1 MEKAVGETLSVQSWT
16 SASVMLV
23 GVTGASKA
31 LGFFRELLLASYL
44 GASGQVDAYAV
55 AYSIPLFLIGGVGYG
70 FSTSIVP
77 GYHQKV
83 AECGREAGTRFLA
96 TMCLSTLVWSLLLL
110 IPVWT
115 VPEVLVWV
123 AAPSLPDGTARL
135 TADLMGWLALYV
147 LLLNMV
153 YVLSATFHALNHF
166 RVPAASELVFNLTA
180 LGVFVGLVARWEVR
194 ALVIGNLVG
203 IAACGLLLAGALFS
217 AKSEWRGRM
226 VRPREVF
233 APLLTA
239 LPIAAYYVCSQFPS
253 VLANYF
259 AGGLAE
265 GSIAAFSYAR
275 TLLTAVVT
283 LVTLSVARGAFP
295 TFAILFSS
303 GKRDELRRF
312 VTGLGKL
319 VVLIFVPLSIVAIV
333 YREPVLR
340 MLYQRGVFDDAA
352 LQLTVT
358 AFACLAIGLTFA
370 AWEPIGTRALYAVG
384 DAQSPLLATTGS
396 ACLLVPLLMVL
407 TPVLGLGGVGLSLS
421 LALAA
426 DSALQMLYLGR
437 RLESPIWRDL
447 ASFLA
452 KCIACALLAG
462 GVLFMLPGT
471 QLGVVLSGTILFAG
485 AYVLLVQVLV
495 QPIRSIVTVAATR

>member
-1 MEKAVGETLSVQSWT
+1 MEKEVGKTLSVQSWT

-55 AYSIPLFLIGGVGYG
+55 AYAIPLFLIGGVGYA

-77 GYHQKV
+77 GYHQEV
-83 AECGREAGTRFLA
+83 AERGRKAGTRFLA
-96 TMCLSTLVWSLLLL
+96 TTCFSTFVWSLLLL

-115 VPEVLVWV
+115 VPEVLVGV

-153 YVLSATFHALNHF
+153 YVLSAAFHALSHF

-180 LGVFVGLVARWEVR
+180 LVVFVGLVARWEVR

-203 IAACGLLLAGALFS
+203 IAACGLLLALALLS
-217 AKSEWRGRM
+217 VKREWGGGM
-226 VRPREVF
+226 VRPGEVG
-233 APLLTA
+233 APLLTS
-239 LPIAAYYVCSQFPS
+239 LPIAAYYLCSQFPGM
-253 VLANYF
+253 LANYF

-265 GSIAAFSYAR
+265 GSIAAFSYAKI
-275 TLLTAVVT
+275 LLTAVVT
-283 LVTLSVARGAFP
+283 LITLSVARGVFP
-295 TFAILFSS
+295 TFADLFAS
-303 GKRDELRRF
+303 GQREALHRF
-312 VTGLGKL
+312 VVGLGKL
-319 VVLIFVPLSIVAIV
+319 VVVIFVPLSIVAV
-333 YREPVLR
+333 AYREPVLR
-340 MLYQRGVFDDAA
+340 VLYQRGLFDDTA

-358 AFACLAIGLTFA
+358 AFACMAIGLTFA

-384 DAQSPLLATTGS
+384 DARSPLLATTGS
-396 ACLLVPLLMVL
+396 VCVLVPLLVVL
-407 TPVLGLGGVGLSLS
+407 TPLFGLGGVALSLS

-426 DSALQMLYLGR
+426 DSALQVLYLGR
-437 RLESPIWRDL
+437 RLESSIGLDL
-447 ASFLA
+447 ASFFV
-452 KCIACALLAG
+452 KCTACASLAG
-462 GVLFMLPGT
+462 GFLFMLPGVG
-471 QLGVVLSGTILFAG
+471 LGVVCAGTVLFAC
-485 AYVLLVQVLV
+485 AYALLVQVLV
-495 QPIRSIVTVAATR
+495 QPIRSIVMVTAAR